1 MTGTPAPAPPS
12 PPTPTSG
19 TRQMQHGAAV
29 WRAADV
35 AADRASW
42 EIRLGDDARA
52 AIVEAAHAAVAAG
65 VPMASLAREQFPLPG
80 LEDDLAR
87 WPSILQRGCGFV
99 LLRGFP
105 VDRLSP
111 PAVELAWY
119 GLGLHLGRPVA
130 QTAAGE
136 LLTHIRDERLPADA
150 GKVRLYRTRQRQD
163 FHTDGAD
170 IIGLLCLH
178 GALRGGR
185 SRIVSSWALYNELL
199 ATRPDLL
206 EALYES
212 VGWDR
217 QGDVPAGQA
226 PWFSLA
232 PITDVDGAPRLF
244 YIGWYIRESQQHPDA
259 PRLTPRHLEAMDL
272 LERLAND
279 PAFHLEMDFEPGDI
293 QLLNNGRILHARE
306 AYDDHPDPARRRHL
320 LRLWLAAHNFA
331 SLEAGLR
338 GGIAPPTPSP
348 PAAPDQPLPPNDPR
362 QDHP

>member
-1 MTGTPAPAPPS
+1 MTGAPTTAP
-12 PPTPTSG
+12 G
-19 TRQMQHGAAV
+19 TRHPQHGAAV

-35 AADRASW
+35 TTDRSW
-42 EIRLGDDARA
+42 EIPLGDDARA
-52 AIVEAAHAAVAAG
+52 AIVEAAEAAIAAG
-65 VPMASLAREQFPLPG
+65 LPLASLTRERFPLPG
-80 LEDDLAR
+80 LDDDLAR
-87 WPSILQRGCGFV
+87 WSAMLQSGRGFI

-105 VDRLSP
+105 VDLLDG
-111 PAVELAWY
+111 PAIELAWY
-119 GLGLHLGRPVA
+119 GLGTHLGRPVA
-130 QTAAGE
+130 QTAAGD
-136 LLTHIRDERLPADA
+136 LLTHIRDERLPVDA
-150 GKVRLYRTRQRQD
+150 GKVRLYRTRQRQG

-170 IIGLLCLH
+170 IIGLLCLEP
-178 GALRGGR
+178 ALRGGE

-206 EALYES
+206 EALYEP

-232 PITDVDGAPRLF
+232 PITEIDGAARLF
-244 YIGWYIRESQQHPDA
+244 YIGWYIRESQEHPDA
-259 PRLTPRHLEAMDL
+259 PRLAPRHLEAMEL

-279 PAFHLEMDFEPGDI
+279 PAFHLEMDFQPGDV

-306 AYDDHPDPARRRHL
+306 AYEDHPDPARRRHL

-338 GGIAPPTPSP
+338 GGMVPPRRPSD
-348 PAAPDQPLPPNDPR
+348 ARPDPDPR
-362 QDHP
+362 QDRP

>member
-1 MTGTPAPAPPS
+1 MP
-12 PPTPTSG
+12 
-19 TRQMQHGAAV
+19 
-29 WRAADV
+29 
-35 AADRASW
+35 
-42 EIRLGDDARA
+42 L
-52 AIVEAAHAAVAAG
+52 
-65 VPMASLAREQFPLPG
+65 ASLTRERFPLPG
-80 LEDDLAR
+80 LHEDLAR
-87 WPSILQRGCGFV
+87 WSAMLRSGRGFV

-105 VDRLSP
+105 VDLLDG
-111 PAVELAWY
+111 PAIELAWY
-119 GLGLHLGRPVA
+119 GLGTHLGRAVA
-130 QTAAGE
+130 QTAAGD

-170 IIGLLCLH
+170 IIGLLCLQP
-178 GALRGGR
+178 ALRGGE

-206 EALYES
+206 GALYEP

-232 PITDVDGAPRLF
+232 PITDIDGAARLF
-244 YIGWYIRESQQHPDA
+244 YIGWYIRDSQQHPDA
-259 PRLTPRHLEAMDL
+259 PRLTARHLEAMEL

-279 PAFHLEMDFEPGDI
+279 PAFHLAMDFQPGDV

-306 AYDDHPDPARRRHL
+306 AYEDHPDPARRRHL

-338 GGIAPPTPSP
+338 GGIAPPRQ
-348 PAAPDQPLPPNDPR
+348 PADAQPDPDPR
-362 QDHP
+362 QDRP